1 VLLRRRPC
9 AQALLEEEARHM
21 FPDAFQQHTSGGT
34 AGSAATC
41 QLAVSNVQE
50 TRKMCSFGMDC
61 MRENCWY
68 QHPPG
73 YDRTL
78 AIQRA
83 AGKRIV
89 TVEGGFSAD
98 APLSVT
104 HAAHFA
110 DPSRGKIGGGITK
123 PKPKPKPAPEKT
135 GPDVR
140 SDVPASASEGAS
152 DDSAAGASS
161 DSAQPEAAAGAT
173 DDSAEPSEQE
183 KQELERR
190 WRQEQ
195 ERQQEQ
201 RRQEEQ
207 PVEPTVEEVV
217 TVQCHVVPRIIGK
230 GGIKIKEIVTKSGA
244 EIKIDRV
251 AVGEGGYS
259 EEFQPVI
266 IQGRK
271 DRVAVAKLLIQEV
284 VESCELAVEEA
295 M

>member
-1 VLLRRRPC
+1 
-9 AQALLEEEARHM
+9 M

-41 QLAVSNVQE
+41 QLAVSNVQD

-110 DPSRGKIGGGITK
+110 DPSRGKIGGGITKPK

-217 TVQCHVVPRIIGK
+217 TVQCHVVPRIMARAGLRSK
-230 GGIKIKEIVTKSGA
+230 
-244 EIKIDRV
+244 R
-251 AVGEGGYS
+251 
-259 EEFQPVI
+259 
-266 IQGRK
+266 
-271 DRVAVAKLLIQEV
+271 L
-284 VESCELAVEEA
+284 
-295 M
+295 